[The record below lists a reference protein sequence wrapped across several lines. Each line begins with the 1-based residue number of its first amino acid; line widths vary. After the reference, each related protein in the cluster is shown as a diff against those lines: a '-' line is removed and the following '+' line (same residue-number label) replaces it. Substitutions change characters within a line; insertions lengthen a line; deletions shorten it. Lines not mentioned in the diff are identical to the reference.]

1 MLTSTSAWVRKRS
14 PTAVEMS
21 AASALKRRCMSAA
34 IIRSDS
40 MRAANVAARPE
51 TKITLAATIVR
62 PFADASTP
70 RNTVISQNP

>member
-1 MLTSTSAWVRKRS
+1 
-14 PTAVEMS
+14 MS
-21 AASALKRRCMSAA
+21 DA

-40 MRAANVAARPE
+40 MRAANVPDRPE
-51 TKITLAATIVR
+51 IRITLAATIVR

>member
-1 MLTSTSAWVRKRS
+1 
-14 PTAVEMS
+14 
-21 AASALKRRCMSAA
+21 
-34 IIRSDS
+34 

-51 TKITLAATIVR
+51 IRITLAATIVR